1 MLVQLGLK
9 LDAPTRIKGY
19 SRTTKKFYMA
29 ATAFKM
35 PPKVLFVKI
44 SPTSN
49 KAESTILLEK
59 KDKNSADSKELV
71 GYDSWR
77 HILAMHTD
85 SDATGNILVMGIRV
99 DNIKSSKDKPR
110 KQRTIFIA
118 QLSKDGK
125 IVESD
130 DIPLNPRHVPVAF
143 TVLKSGKIR
152 IVTGTKLMIDLTC
165 RDPNNPVDTK
175 KSFDLIVG
183 SVIAKKNVTKKAP
196 KFMDPNSGKI
206 YRDGHG
212 KKFAPLPMNPEVFKR
227 LVPLPK
233 GWMPFKASDWKDTKK
248 KAQKALQRDNPTAPP
263 KGVSLARASKFRGGE
278 LSTVLYL
285 HEEYA
290 PQRLLSA

>member
-29 ATAFKM
+29 ATAFVSLVFFCEGIANFAQKM

-130 DIPLNPRHVPVAF
+130 DIPLNPR
-143 TVLKSGKIR
+143 
-152 IVTGTKLMIDLTC
+152 
-165 RDPNNPVDTK
+165 
-175 KSFDLIVG
+175 
-183 SVIAKKNVTKKAP
+183 
-196 KFMDPNSGKI
+196 
-206 YRDGHG
+206 
-212 KKFAPLPMNPEVFKR
+212 
-227 LVPLPK
+227 
-233 GWMPFKASDWKDTKK
+233 
-248 KAQKALQRDNPTAPP
+248 
-263 KGVSLARASKFRGGE
+263 
-278 LSTVLYL
+278 
-285 HEEYA
+285 
-290 PQRLLSA
+290 